1 MADTADGKID
11 VRKYGPCLDY
21 IKNYWSRIIRHQI
34 ADEGTLIG
42 LPRRY
47 LCTNHDMFK
56 ELYYWDSYF
65 MILGLEGSEHDELIT
80 DITENVLY
88 LMKRF
93 GRIPNASRYYHLS
106 RSQPPFLTSMI
117 WKSYL
122 AKRRLGV
129 PEDTLNGWLKIQEE
143 VAKKE
148 YTEVWRGK
156 KFPDDREVYRG
167 LSRYYDLN
175 IWHTAAEAESGWD
188 MTPRFEDR
196 CLDFVPID
204 LNALLYQYETDFV
217 RIAHL
222 LKEDY
227 EEQKWTAIAEER
239 RATVNEILWDED
251 AGFYYDYDMRRG
263 RRSNMRTVAGFFP
276 LWSRLATPEQAQRI
290 VSVHLPFFETD
301 HGIIT
306 TEEVKT
312 PVTDFSKQ
320 WAWPNGWAPLQW
332 IVISG
337 LEKYGYHKEALRI
350 SEKWVNL
357 VNRVFEEN
365 HVNFEKYNVVD
376 GTRAIPDRYPDQ
388 AGFGWTNAVFARLV
402 HFLKTGHLW
411 PENSYAPPRTH

>member
-1 MADTADGKID
+1 MAGSEDFGVD
-11 VRKYGPCLDY
+11 VSKFQPCLDY
-21 IKNYWSRIIRHQI
+21 IEGYWSRIIRHQL

-65 MILGLEGSEHDELIT
+65 MILGLEDTVHADLIT
-80 DITENVLY
+80 EITENVLY
-88 LMKRF
+88 LFKRF
-93 GRIPNASRYYHLS
+93 GRIPNGSRYYYLS

-122 AKRRLGV
+122 VKQSQGV
-129 PEDTLNGWLKIQEE
+129 APTELAAWLKEQSE
-143 VAKKE
+143 VAVKE

-196 CLDFVPID
+196 CLDFVPVD
-204 LNALLYQYETDFV
+204 LNSLLYQYESDFI
-217 RIAHL
+217 RFSQML
-222 LKEDY
+222 GEEY
-227 EEQKWTAIAEER
+227 EEKRWKAIAEER
-239 RATVNEILWDED
+239 RQAVSEVLWDED
-251 AGFYYDYDMRRG
+251 AGFFYDYDTRRG
-263 RRSNMRTVAGFFP
+263 RRSNLRTVAGFFP
-276 LWSRLATPEQAQRI
+276 MWSRLATAAQAQRM
-290 VSVHLPFFETD
+290 VSIHLPFFETE
-301 HGIIT
+301 HGIVT
-306 TEEVKT
+306 MEEVKG
-312 PVTDFSKQ
+312 PVIDFSKQ

-337 LEKYGYHKEALRI
+337 LEKYGYHQDALRI
-350 SEKWVNL
+350 AAKWVNL
-357 VNRVFEEN
+357 VNRVFEAN
-365 HVNFEKYNVVD
+365 HVNFEKYNVID
-376 GTRAIPDRYPDQ
+376 GTRAVPDRYPDQ

-402 HFLKTGHLW
+402 NFLKTGQLW
-411 PENSYAPPRTH
+411 HSPYAPPAAN